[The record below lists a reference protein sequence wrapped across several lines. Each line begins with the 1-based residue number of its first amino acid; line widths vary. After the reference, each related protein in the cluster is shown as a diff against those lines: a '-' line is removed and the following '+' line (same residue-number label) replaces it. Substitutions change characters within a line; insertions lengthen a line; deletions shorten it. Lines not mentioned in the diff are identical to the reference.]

1 MPITLAILGVVS
13 GVVSAAGSVAS
24 STIKGKR
31 QVEAAREASR
41 SAMIEGVSKVLVA
54 KEQTKAKKAEIAS
67 SEGRTTGWIIA
78 ILCILFITIVVITI
92 IKRKKQ
98 NA

>member
-1 MPITLAILGVVS
+1 MPITLALIGVAS
-13 GVVSAAGSVAS
+13 AVVSAAGSVTS
-24 STIKGKR
+24 SAIKGKR

-41 SAMIEGVSKVLVA
+41 AVMIEGVSKVLVA
-54 KEQTKAKKAEIAS
+54 REQTRAKKAEIAS